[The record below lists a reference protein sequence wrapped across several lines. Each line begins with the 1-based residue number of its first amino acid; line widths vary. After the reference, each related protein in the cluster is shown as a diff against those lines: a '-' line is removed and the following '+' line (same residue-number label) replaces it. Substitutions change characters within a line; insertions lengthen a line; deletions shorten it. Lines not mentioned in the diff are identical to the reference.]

1 MRRLKSWLLTK
12 LAKPRDVDAFAAL
25 PFDANE
31 FARLL
36 SSRDPGDMKRL
47 ASGLCRPASRV
58 RSQANYR

>member
-31 FARLL
+31 FGRLL
-36 SSRDPGDMKRL
+36 SSKDPADMKRL
-47 ASGLCRPASRV
+47 ASGLARPASRV
-58 RSQANYR
+58 PTRVL